1 MRQWVECGWRGN
13 FDHLRGGIPASPL
26 ILQVVRGNSIYLNR
40 RSMWTVNAGG
50 LEALTLPSLSATQ
63 LEWVMKWSALGESLS
78 LLARLLL
85 FPMCKMFKVLPF
97 LHVLHVH
104 MSPSFT
110 CVSVW
115 VPAGNSQVFWR
126 VS

>member
-1 MRQWVECGWRGN
+1 MYMLI
-13 FDHLRGGIPASPL
+13 DHLRGGIPASPL

-78 LLARLLL
+78 LLA
-85 FPMCKMFKVLPF
+85 
-97 LHVLHVH
+97 
-104 MSPSFT
+104 
-110 CVSVW
+110 
-115 VPAGNSQVFWR
+115 
-126 VS
+126 